1 MIYRRN
7 AANKLCGG
15 TVSRHPLAYMLCAAS
30 EMFRRYDFDPLD
42 LIIIH
47 ALLNA
52 NVLTS

>member
-30 EMFRRYDFDPLD
+30 EMFRHYDFDPLD